1 MTPRVV
7 LAAVAASNFAATPAM
22 AHPPPLGLSGFS
34 GGLLHPL
41 FVPAHAMA
49 LLGLG
54 LLIGRQQAWGRVAI
68 LSAVIGL
75 AAGLG
80 VMTLGVVPVWM
91 NEIVLGCALLGGA
104 SVALN
109 RPLPEVVGCVFAVL
123 IGFCI
128 ALDSPPE
135 AISLSEANRM
145 LLGTGLG
152 AVALLVIAATAVGR
166 LKTNWAQIAVRI
178 LGSWIAASALLVL
191 ALRFV
196 R

>member
-1 MTPRVV
+1 MTPRAV
-7 LAAVAASNFAATPAM
+7 LAAVAASILAATPAM

-54 LLIGRQQAWGRVAI
+54 LLIGRQQAWGRVAV
-68 LSAVIGL
+68 LSAIIGL

-91 NEIVLGCALLGGA
+91 NEIVLGCALLAGVT
-104 SVALN
+104 VALN
-109 RPLPEVVGCVFAVL
+109 RPLPEMMGCVFAVL

-145 LLGTGLG
+145 LAGTGVG
-152 AVALLVIAATAVGR
+152 AALLLVVAAGAASRLTA
-166 LKTNWAQIAVRI
+166 NWAQIGARI

-191 ALRFV
+191 ALRFA

>member
-1 MTPRVV
+1 MTPRAVA
-7 LAAVAASNFAATPAM
+7 AAVAASILAATPAM

-54 LLIGRQQAWGRVAI
+54 LLIGRQQAWGRVAV

-91 NEIVLGCALLGGA
+91 NEIVLGCALLTGVT
-104 SVALN
+104 VALN

-145 LLGTGLG
+145 LAGTGVG
-152 AVALLVIAATAVGR
+152 AAVLLIVVAAAASRLTA
-166 LKTNWAQIAVRI
+166 NWALIGARI

-191 ALRFV
+191 ALRLV